1 MLAENGQSDEKD
13 ELKGVYEV
21 ARGRAANG
29 SGLQPRKR
37 ADGRYEARC
46 VTGIDPLTGKAK
58 YKYIYGKTS
67 DECARKLRAAVAAV
81 DAGTYIEPKRMKLS
95 EWLDIWLEDYCGAIK
110 PGTLKCYTDDVRNH
124 IAPALGTIRLCELQP
139 HDVQR
144 FINNLQRGAK
154 SLSPKTIKNIHGVLC
169 KALSEACR
177 VKYIPSNP
185 ASGCVLPKVI
195 REELHPFESDE
206 IRAFMQ
212 AMQGSPSEALFF
224 FALKT
229 GMRLS
234 EILGLRWSRVD
245 FQKNTI
251 KVDAQLLVKRGKN
264 TARELGTPKN
274 GKPRSFIAANAVM
287 ECLRSVKKQ
296 QNEWRLRAGQAWDN
310 PLDLVF
316 TNEIGQA
323 IPHATVEHRFTRIL
337 QAVGIENHR
346 FHDLR
351 HTFTVESI
359 RAGVDVKTLS
369 SMLGHSSVSFT
380 LDVYAH
386 ATTEMQVDAAEKLQA
401 LIVGRDS

>member
-1 MLAENGQSDEKD
+1 MPRK
-13 ELKGVYEV
+13 
-21 ARGRAANG
+21 RAVNG

-37 ADGRYEARC
+37 ADGRWESS
-46 VTGIDPLTGKAK
+46 VNMGIDPGTGKKIIK
-58 YKYIYGKTS
+58 YVYGKTS
-67 DECARKLRAAVAAV
+67 EECSKKKRAIEAAVET
-81 DAGTYIEPKRMKLS
+81 GTYIEPKRMKLS

-110 PGTLKCYTDDVRNH
+110 PSTKKCYTDDVNNH
-124 IAPALGTIRLCELQP
+124 IVPGLGAVRLCELQP

-144 FINNLQRGAK
+144 FINSLQRGAK
-154 SLSPKTIKNIHGVLC
+154 PLSAKTIKNIHGVLC

-185 ASGCVLPKVI
+185 ASGCILPKVI
-195 REELHPFESDE
+195 REEIHPFETDE

-212 AMQGSPSEALFF
+212 AIQGNPSEKLFF
-224 FALKT
+224 FALNT

-245 FQKNTI
+245 FQKGTI

-274 GKPRSFIAANAVM
+274 SKSRSFIAAPVVM
-287 ECLRSVKKQ
+287 ECLRSVKRQ
-296 QNEWRLRAGQAWDN
+296 QNEWRLRAGQTWDN

-323 IPHATVEHRFTRIL
+323 IPHATVEHRFSRIL
-337 QAVGIENHR
+337 QAAGIENHR

-351 HTFTVESI
+351 HTFTDESI
-359 RAGVDVKTLS
+359 RAGVDPKTLS
-369 SMLGHSSVSFT
+369 NMLGHSSVSFT
-380 LDVYAH
+380 LDIYAH
-386 ATTEMQVDAAEKLQA
+386 ATTEMQADAAEKLQA
-401 LIVGRDS
+401 RIVGRNS